1 VTLVFQASINLQ
13 CESPYYTRLM
23 YRAVCLFSVFSPV
36 FVGIL
41 NPLTHRMDEWLIK
54 FRDALSTHCSSET
67 NVE

>member
-1 VTLVFQASINLQ
+1 
-13 CESPYYTRLM
+13 M

-36 FVGIL
+36 FVGIF

-54 FRDALSTHCSSET
+54 FQDALSTHCSSET